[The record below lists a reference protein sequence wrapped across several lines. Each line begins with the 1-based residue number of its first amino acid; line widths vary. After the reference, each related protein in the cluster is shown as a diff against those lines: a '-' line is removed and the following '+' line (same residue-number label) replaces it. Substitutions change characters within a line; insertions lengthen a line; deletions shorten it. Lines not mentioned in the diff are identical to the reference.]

1 MGILGCSPSVRF
13 ASNSGNKDVINPY
26 QNYQVGQV
34 FTGMVSYY
42 ADEFNGRKTANGET
56 YNMYERT
63 AAHQYLPFHTIL
75 QVTNPRNGKKILVR
89 INDRGPFKA
98 NRILD
103 LSYQA
108 AKEIGLIKEGTA
120 SLSIKIMRLG
130 EE

>member
-1 MGILGCSPSVRF
+1 
-13 ASNSGNKDVINPY
+13 
-26 QNYQVGQV
+26 
-34 FTGMVSYY
+34 
-42 ADEFNGRKTANGET
+42 
-56 YNMYERT
+56 MYERT
-63 AAHQYLPFHTIL
+63 AAHQFLPFHTIL